1 MPGKYTIIQCNNLI
15 TWNVLVTQVYGD
27 PMPLK
32 YSAILFILGSW
43 LHDSLYTKAL
53 SNSLYIRSVA
63 KKPSFLLDLILAAR
77 KPAICI
83 FWMYH
88 ILQPTHPPR
97 SLSQDKMMLG
107 YSHLSGILSG
117 NLPSSTNSL
126 LRFPQS
132 PVCFK
137 TLSLSYFFNPGNNIR
152 WCQDI
157 FTLICQK
164 TFDRRISKLGA
175 NISGET
181 TFVSHILVAQESEVF
196 MATIS
201 LNIIPTQTLDG
212 PISPENSLTSYGFT
226 SPLSV

>member
-1 MPGKYTIIQCNNLI
+1 MNKSTQCTIIQWNNANCLRRQFSHDTDLTWISPWVFPSSILYILMPGKYTILQCNNLV

-32 YSAILFILGSW
+32 YSAILLILGSW

-152 WCQDI
+152 WC
-157 FTLICQK
+157 
-164 TFDRRISKLGA
+164 
-175 NISGET
+175 
-181 TFVSHILVAQESEVF
+181 VYVILKEEV
-196 MATIS
+196 
-201 LNIIPTQTLDG
+201 
-212 PISPENSLTSYGFT
+212 
-226 SPLSV
+226 LSR

>member
-1 MPGKYTIIQCNNLI
+1 MPGKYNIIQCNNLI
-15 TWNVLVTQVYGD
+15 TWQVLVTQVYGD

-43 LHDSLYTKAL
+43 LHDSLSTKVL
-53 SNSLYIRSVA
+53 PNSLYIRSVA

-157 FTLICQK
+157 FTLIRQK
-164 TFDRRISKLGA
+164 PLSDEFPSW
-175 NISGET
+175 
-181 TFVSHILVAQESEVF
+181 
-196 MATIS
+196 
-201 LNIIPTQTLDG
+201 G
-212 PISPENSLTSYGFT
+212 PISVAKQPSFLTY
-226 SPLSV
+226 

>member
-1 MPGKYTIIQCNNLI
+1 MKCLGHSGIWGPDAAEIFSHIIHTRLL
-15 TWNVLVTQVYGD
+15 TSRFTFY
-27 PMPLK
+27 K
-32 YSAILFILGSW
+32 SF
-43 LHDSLYTKAL
+43 T
-53 SNSLYIRSVA
+53 NSLYIRSVA

-152 WCQDI
+152 
-157 FTLICQK
+157 
-164 TFDRRISKLGA
+164 
-175 NISGET
+175 
-181 TFVSHILVAQESEVF
+181 
-196 MATIS
+196 
-201 LNIIPTQTLDG
+201 
-212 PISPENSLTSYGFT
+212 
-226 SPLSV
+226 